1 MQVPWFSWGYISF
14 FQGLVKFIPFNSL
27 GLYFLHE
34 FGYILKSIS
43 HDRSIGTNGIFTD
56 SLIWL
61 ISYGINYNHP
71 MDPSWGWCYLWRIQD
86 AVGPVSN
93 VCNWKLKYLHLWKRK
108 KTSLKI
114 PLKRKYVTRWWFQ
127 PIWKNMSQ
135 NGFIFPKVWGEHKK
149 CFSCHH
155 PGELA
160 GGVPFLESNSSHPKK
175 RWMAWKTRSCWNR
188 RGAFLG
194 NKARWCW
201 WKKSQTTTV
210 WMYKTPWK

>member
-1 MQVPWFSWGYISF
+1 MGSTTIIPWIRHGVGATYGGSKMRLAQFLMSATG
-14 FQGLVKFIPFNSL
+14 NS
-27 GLYFLHE
+27 
-34 FGYILKSIS
+34 
-43 HDRSIGTNGIFTD
+43 NIFTF
-56 SLIWL
+56 
-61 ISYGINYNHP
+61 GK
-71 MDPSWGWCYLWRIQD
+71 G
-86 AVGPVSN
+86 
-93 VCNWKLKYLHLWKRK
+93 K